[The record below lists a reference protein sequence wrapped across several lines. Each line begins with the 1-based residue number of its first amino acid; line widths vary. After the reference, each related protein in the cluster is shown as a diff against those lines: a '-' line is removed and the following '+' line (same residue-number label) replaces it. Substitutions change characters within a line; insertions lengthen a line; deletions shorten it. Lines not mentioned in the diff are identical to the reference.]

1 MLLQPRYGVANVE
14 ATARFLQ
21 ADVDIWRAKPLKERL
36 AQAPRS
42 RQRML
47 AEDLSLLYGCLVEGK
62 PYPPITC
69 RTQRYAQFAP

>member
-1 MLLQPRYGVANVE
+1 MQLQPWYGLANVE

-47 AEDLSLLYGCLVEGK
+47 AEDLSLL
-62 PYPPITC
+62 
-69 RTQRYAQFAP
+69 